1 MFPDWKAKDHRDLG
15 LMYLRAHSFEH
26 AIECFDLA
34 MTEKRTP
41 LDVWIFKGDA
51 LRSLGQ
57 VQAAKELW
65 EDCLTRVRS
74 QNSAIA
80 QLCRTRISLL
90 EEESSDDTER
100 DQ

>member
-1 MFPDWKAKDHRDLG
+1 MENARHEGKYGRSPDQRGKLVR
-15 LMYLRAHSFEH
+15 R
-26 AIECFDLA
+26 DLA

-51 LRSLGQ
+51 LNSLGKSQ
-57 VQAAKELW
+57 EAKELW

-80 QLCRTRISLL
+80 QLCRTRIGLL
-90 EEESSDDTER
+90 DEDSSDDK
-100 DQ
+100 